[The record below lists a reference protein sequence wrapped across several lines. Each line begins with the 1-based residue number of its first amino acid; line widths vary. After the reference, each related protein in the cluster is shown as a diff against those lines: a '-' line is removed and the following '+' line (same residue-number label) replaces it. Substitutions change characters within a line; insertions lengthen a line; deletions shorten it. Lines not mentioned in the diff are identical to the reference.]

1 METAR
6 VDITYRPLRI
16 GFALISNDLVSFR
29 KVVRLCSAF
38 CGGLYNP
45 IIAVDSLESAKLVE
59 VFRPDFLV
67 PIGDDPAIAA
77 FIARYPHLINPLF
90 PQQLFFAPSHGRE
103 GQARLLDIQNSIVYY
118 QNSAEWK
125 ALVNAGFRFPR
136 WKPDDPLADAFL
148 AQFGSFP
155 DPTEIGLDY
164 DKFVS
169 QVTTAI
175 DIDVKLNAILP
186 PIILDHPSIA
196 YLNRHGLK
204 PHNKSNAGWIYHGL
218 YLGDASNGADLIN
231 FWNLRACGMQL
242 HFLDL
247 AHRDRVA
254 EFQSLYIERLRARLS
269 GLDEFH
275 RKPAIWSRDEFGERA
290 KELAGQDGYILC
302 SLGEGSWNGLNIRP
316 QNMHFGKES
325 SLGVLGG
332 SPAHPRIRF
341 ALKDKPF
348 SGETRFYQQH
358 LVASVS
364 LIGGRT
370 DGANYTFQP
379 PYIPELNE
387 FAARAMHHDYSALR
401 LERDGVGVIINA
413 ADYDISLEAL
423 PTSLLIEQI
432 LNLGGFWAK
441 PSSSGLITRQL
452 ITRMGGFDGARAFK
466 IPGVRKLLRTYA
478 PNQSFTRKG
487 ALQLIGQTDKET
499 NASFAD
505 HQNLYI
511 EPRDDGTK
519 LTTQM
524 VFSHLVERGL
534 FRIGS
539 DIRCPACA
547 LTSWTA
553 LDALQQRSVC
563 PFCGNS
569 FDATRQLVEG
579 EFAYRRSGVLGLEK
593 NAMGAVPVA
602 LLLQQLSVNVMGSLS
617 DCIFGY
623 SYDLTPK
630 DATAGL
636 SKCEIDFCVLTE
648 TPHSDRTSVIV
659 GECKDVGGKIDKK
672 DIEQL
677 KQVVDALPNNRF
689 DVFILLAKLAP
700 FNPDEIEL
708 AKTLNSKPWM
718 RRVIMLTARELEPYH
733 LFERTNIELGLDL
746 HGHTAENLANA
757 THEIYFAGPTTTAS
771 GGALVFDEPIK
782 S

>member
-16 GFALISNDLVSFR
+16 GFALISSDLVSFR

-38 CGGLYNP
+38 WGGLYNP
-45 IIAVDSLESAKLVE
+45 IIAADMPESAKLVE

-77 FIARYPHLINPLF
+77 FIARFPHLINPLF

-103 GQARLLDIQNSIVYY
+103 GQARLLDMQNLIVHH
-118 QNSAEWK
+118 QDSAEWK

-136 WKPDDPLADAFL
+136 WALDDPLADAFL
-148 AQFGSFP
+148 AQFGGFP
-155 DPTEIGLDY
+155 NPTEIGLDY

-169 QVTTAI
+169 QATTAI
-175 DIDVKLNAILP
+175 DIDVKPNAILP

-196 YLNRHGLK
+196 YLNRHGLE
-204 PHNKSNAGWIYHGL
+204 PHYNSNASWIYHGL
-218 YLGDASNGADLIN
+218 YLGDASNSADLIN

-247 AHRDRVA
+247 THRDRLA
-254 EFQSLYIERLRARLS
+254 EFQSLFIERLRARLS

-275 RKPAIWSRDEFGERA
+275 RKPAIWSRDEFGEQA

-302 SLGEGSWNGLNIRP
+302 SLGEGSWNGLNIHP
-316 QNMHFGKES
+316 QIMHFGKES

-332 SPAHPRIRF
+332 SPAHTRIRF

-387 FAARAMHHDYSALR
+387 FAARAMHYDYSALR
-401 LERDGVGVIINA
+401 LERDGVGVVIDA
-413 ADYDISLEAL
+413 ADHDISLEAL
-423 PTSLLIEQI
+423 SSSSLIEQI
-432 LNLGGFWAK
+432 FDLGGFLAK

-452 ITRMGGFDGARAFK
+452 ITRMGGLDGARAFK
-466 IPGVRKLLRTYA
+466 IPGVRKLLKTYD
-478 PNQSFTRKG
+478 PNQSFTRNG
-487 ALQLIGQTDKET
+487 ALQLIGQTDEET
-499 NASFAD
+499 NARFAD

-511 EPRDDGTK
+511 EPRDHGTK
-519 LTTQM
+519 LTKQM
-524 VFSHLVERGL
+524 VFSHLVEKGL
-534 FRIGS
+534 FRMGANLK
-539 DIRCPACA
+539 CPSCA
-547 LTSWTA
+547 LASWTA
-553 LDALQQRSVC
+553 LDALRQQMVC
-563 PFCGNS
+563 PLCGNA
-569 FDATRQLVEG
+569 FDATRQLVDG
-579 EFAYRRSGVLGLEK
+579 QCAYRRSGILGHEK

-602 LLLQQLSVNVMGSLS
+602 LLLQQLSVNLGSFGGS
-617 DCIFGY
+617 IFGT

-630 DATAGL
+630 NGAEGL
-636 SKCEIDFCVLTE
+636 PKCETDFCVLTK
-648 TPHSDRTSVIV
+648 TTHSDKTSVII
-659 GECKDVGGKIDKK
+659 GECKDVGKKIDKN
-672 DIEQL
+672 DIDNL
-677 KQVVDALPNNRF
+677 KQVADALPDSRF
-689 DVFILLAKLAP
+689 DVFVLLAKLAP
-700 FNPDEIEL
+700 FTPDEILL
-708 AKTLNSKPWM
+708 AQSLNSEPYQ
-718 RRVIMLTARELEPYH
+718 RRVIMLTQRELEPYH
-733 LFERTNIELGLDL
+733 LFEKTNIELGLDL
-746 HGHTAENLANA
+746 DGQTAENLVNA
-757 THEIYFAGPTTTAS
+757 THEIYFAGSTTTAS
-771 GGALVFDEPIK
+771 GEALVSDEPIK